1 VTDLGRWLVVA
12 GVLLIALGLLAQSG
26 ALTWIGRLPGD
37 IRIERPGI
45 SFYFPLTS
53 MLVISVVVSAA
64 VYLLRRFF

>member
-1 VTDLGRWLVVA
+1 MGDLGRWLVIA

-37 IRIERPGI
+37 IRIERPGF

-53 MLVISVVVSAA
+53 MLVISAVLSAA
-64 VYLLRRFF
+64 VYLLRRFS